1 MVENCISGIC
11 PHYNLGMVAYP
22 KMTIITPSL
31 NQGVFIEKTIRSVLS
46 QAYPN
51 LEYIIMD
58 GGSSDNTLSILESYS
73 DRVKWISE
81 KDNGQTDAVNKGLRM
96 AGGEIVTYLNADDVL
111 LPGTLLKVAQKFM
124 ETPNTMWV
132 TGKCRI
138 IDENDREI
146 RRLITA
152 YKNLYL
158 FLDYRPLLFVTDYI
172 SQPGTFWR
180 AGLLTELGYLDESLH
195 YAMDYEYWLRL
206 YTNYPLAFIPE
217 YLAAFRIHSQSKNT
231 NAGHQDVYVNEE
243 KVAIRRYTGSKLL
256 HTLHDVHRWLMTTAY
271 SMING

>member
-1 MVENCISGIC
+1 MYIT
-11 PHYNLGMVAYP
+11 HYNLRVHVYP
-22 KMTIITPSL
+22 KITVITPSL
-31 NQGVFIEKTIRSVLS
+31 NQGEFIEKTIRSVLS
-46 QAYPN
+46 QVYPN

-58 GGSSDNTLSILESYS
+58 GGSSDNTLSILGSYS

-81 KDNGQTDAVNKGLRM
+81 KDNGQTDAINKGLRM
-96 AGGEIVTYLNADDVL
+96 AGGEIVTYLNADDIL
-111 LPGTLLKVAQKFM
+111 LPGTLLKVAGKFM
-124 ETPNTMWV
+124 EANDVMWV

-138 IDENDREI
+138 IDENDQEI
-146 RRLITA
+146 RQLITT

-158 FLDYRPLLFVTDYI
+158 YLQYRPLLFVTDYI

-180 AGLLTELGYLDESLH
+180 ANMLSELGYLDETLH

-206 YTNYPLAFIPE
+206 YSKYPLTFIPE
-217 YLAAFRIHSQSKNT
+217 YLSAFRIHAQSKNT

-243 KVAIRRYTGSKLL
+243 KIVIKRYTDSALL
-256 HTLHDVHRWLMTTAY
+256 QTLHDAHRWLMTTVY